1 MWLEARSVIS
11 EVRTVSH
18 LKDFCLHNADR
29 ISAVN
34 ATIVL
39 RMAKLANA
47 ILCSED
53 SQVDGL
59 VITHGTDTMEETAYF
74 SKSAVTDSVIHSLIA
89 LWNSVDAT
97 VNCKKPVILVGAM
110 RPSTAISAGK

>member
-1 MWLEARSVIS
+1 ML
-11 EVRTVSH
+11 TT
-18 LKDFCLHNADR
+18 LF
-29 ISAVN
+29 AVN

-47 ILCSED
+47 ILCSEE

-74 SKSAVTDSVIHSLIA
+74 SKSTDT
-89 LWNSVDAT
+89 D
-97 VNCKKPVILVGAM
+97 
-110 RPSTAISAGK
+110 

>member
-1 MWLEARSVIS
+1 MICYFPLLKLIS
-11 EVRTVSH
+11 SP
-18 LKDFCLHNADR
+18 
-29 ISAVN
+29 IVN

-74 SKSAVTDSVIHSLIA
+74 STSLCH
-89 LWNSVDAT
+89 VR
-97 VNCKKPVILVGAM
+97 K
-110 RPSTAISAGK
+110 ISAYQCLSGRHRQLPQTSNLGRRHEAFYSHLCR